1 VTGPRETQP
10 ERTALSWTRTALG
23 AVAVAALVGH
33 RAVVGGHPA
42 LLVPAGVCA
51 LLGLALV
58 SGVGAVRDGRVRE
71 QIGQDDPVAD
81 ARLAALATAAVV
93 VVGAVAALAIVVGR
107 VG

>member
-1 VTGPRETQP
+1 MTGPRETQP

-71 QIGQDDPVAD
+71 RIGQDEPVAD

-93 VVGAVAALAIVVGR
+93 VVSAVAALAIVVGR